1 MHVAVVAG
9 IPALTILAPT
19 TPGWPARFDDR
30 ATIRSRADPF
40 ASIPAG
46 LRRRRHVHLEEPTE
60 RRSPQAASR
69 CRSPS
74 RRSAM
79 WIANLEGTRR
89 SSVWEIGWRRLG
101 GRLPAPMEASTNSSW
116 VGAHDMT
123 TTTSTSGT
131 AITSTP
137 VEGARAPIP
146 AATCLARTP
155 SMSARLSAYHPCRL
169 VLPAGRPREGRA
181 ALRFACARQR
191 CSSPQPPAAGSLSIA
206 RPPSPARSRSAPRAR
221 HVRGARRRHALRG
234 RDPHCDRCRLQIC
247 PGRHRHRH
255 QRHRHA
261 DVREGR
267 VMRGYLRTHL
277 RQRRSCHRQVQQ
289 LRMRL
294 PGLGARHP
302 VPGIGTLSCQSRSL
316 QLELG
321 PELARSERDERLQGR
336 DEYLR
341 AGSLDDLS
349 FGEAPRNQ
357 PSIRRRGSEARRGR
371 SAQRSIYCKRSG
383 SAVPRP
389 ARERQRRCQ

>member
-30 ATIRSRADPF
+30 GRSAPVRTRLRRSRQEPGGRIGRRALV
-40 ASIPAG
+40 AEQGPAA
-46 LRRRRHVHLEEPTE
+46 RVTCTP
-60 RRSPQAASR
+60 RSPPNVDPRKPQADVG
-69 CRSPS
+69 SPS

-191 CSSPQPPAAGSLSIA
+191 FSSPQPPAAGSLSIA

-302 VPGIGTLSCQSRSL
+302 RPRHWHPQLPIPFFAAGTRT
-316 QLELG
+316 
-321 PELARSERDERLQGR
+321 
-336 DEYLR
+336 
-341 AGSLDDLS
+341 
-349 FGEAPRNQ
+349 
-357 PSIRRRGSEARRGR
+357 
-371 SAQRSIYCKRSG
+371 
-383 SAVPRP
+383 
-389 ARERQRRCQ
+389 

>member
-1 MHVAVVAG
+1 M
-9 IPALTILAPT
+9 LTVRARP
-19 TPGWPARFDDR
+19 PFGVPMCSSHSARF
-30 ATIRSRADPF
+30 TWSRARRKSISVHSSAIISPVRSP
-40 ASIPAG
+40 ASPPSNTAISA
-46 LRRRRHVHLEEPTE
+46 RSSTCNSEMAFYEESTSIPTE
-60 RRSPQAASR
+60 RRASL
-69 CRSPS
+69 
-74 RRSAM
+74 RR
-79 WIANLEGTRR
+79 WT
-89 SSVWEIGWRRLG
+89 LG

-146 AATCLARTP
+146 AATCLARAP

-206 RPPSPARSRSAPRAR
+206 RPPSPARSRCAPRAR

-267 VMRGYLRTHL
+267 VMRGYLRAHL

-302 VPGIGTLSCQSRSL
+302 RPRHWHPQLPSPFFATGTRT
-316 QLELG
+316 
-321 PELARSERDERLQGR
+321 
-336 DEYLR
+336 
-341 AGSLDDLS
+341 
-349 FGEAPRNQ
+349 
-357 PSIRRRGSEARRGR
+357 
-371 SAQRSIYCKRSG
+371 
-383 SAVPRP
+383 
-389 ARERQRRCQ
+389 